1 MDWNADM
8 NVTQV
13 GDYSFSATIG
23 EHWSSLQG
31 AHGGVVAALAVRS
44 AQQTLAGLGIESNT
58 TLRAATFGYASGNVP
73 GELTIDVDVIRRG
86 RTMVTAH
93 ASVTQNGKST
103 TLARLHFASPWD
115 GVEFSDAPAPP
126 QRPAELVRLDQ
137 NARVTHL
144 NNVETHLDATT
155 IPFSGAKR
163 GEWRAWCRPH
173 HGGTFDATWLTM
185 FGDFFPP
192 AVFART
198 SGPSRAVTIE
208 YSIQIHDAAGQWII
222 EENDLMPTR
231 MHVFHSH
238 DGFAVEDG
246 WIWLPNGDLLA
257 TVRQT
262 RLAG

>member
-13 GDYSFSATIG
+13 SDHSFKATVG

-31 AHGGVVAALAVRS
+31 AHGGVVAALTVRS
-44 AQQTLAGLGIESNT
+44 AQQILAGLGVESDT
-58 TLRAATFGYASGNVP
+58 TLRAATFGYASGNQP

-86 RTMVTAH
+86 RTMVTVRAM
-93 ASVTQNGKST
+93 VTQNNKST
-103 TLARLHFASPWD
+103 TLARLHFASPLD
-115 GVEFSDAPAPP
+115 GIDFSDAPAPP
-126 QRPAELVRLDQ
+126 SRPTELVRLDQ

-144 NNVETHLDATT
+144 NNVETHLDATS
-155 IPFSGAKR
+155 IPFGGAER

-192 AVFART
+192 AVFARI
-198 SGPSRAVTIE
+198 SAPSRAVTIE
-208 YSIQIHDAAGQWII
+208 YSIQIHDAAGQWSID
-222 EENDLMPTR
+222 ENELMPAR

-246 WIWLPNGDLLA
+246 WIWLPNGQLLA